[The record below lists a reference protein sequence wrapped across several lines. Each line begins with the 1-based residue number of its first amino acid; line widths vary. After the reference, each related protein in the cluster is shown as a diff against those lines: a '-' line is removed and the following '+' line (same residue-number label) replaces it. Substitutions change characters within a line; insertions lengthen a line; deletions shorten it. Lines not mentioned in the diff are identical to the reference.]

1 VESFA
6 RSITRSLTVVTRGLV
21 VPSLR
26 LVAVT
31 PLPEL
36 VVPSLGLVAPTRGLV
51 VPSLWLVAPTWGLVI
66 PSLRLVA
73 PCTRVVHGL
82 SGHRLR
88 ARLVLETL
96 RVVACL
102 ELAPTPRPWRAA
114 AAIAGAGKWPP
125 VPVVVAAVVAF
136 VALAAPAWHPIPGVR
151 SSAIFVIVTF
161 AVVASPTVHLATAVA
176 IAATAATRCTT
187 RRATAT
193 HSVTSPCNTSPRGIR
208 SDRDYKK
215 EK

>member
-6 RSITRSLTVVTRGLV
+6 TSIIRSLTVVTRGLV

-31 PLPEL
+31 PLPGL

-51 VPSLWLVAPTWGLVI
+51 VPSLGLVAPARGLVI

-88 ARLVLETL
+88 ARLALESL

-102 ELAPTPRPWRAA
+102 ELAPARRPRGAAEA
-114 AAIAGAGKWPP
+114 AAIVGAGAWTTGP
-125 VPVVVAAVVAF
+125 VIVAAAVAV
-136 VALAAPAWHPIPGVR
+136 VALAAVWHPIPGVR
-151 SSAIFVIVTF
+151 SSAIFVIVMTITV
-161 AVVASPTVHLATAVA
+161 AVILAPPPVHLVTVVAVTAP
-176 IAATAATRCTT
+176 AATRLTT
-187 RRATAT
+187 KHLHAVA
-193 HSVTSPCNTSPRGIR
+193 
-208 SDRDYKK
+208 
-215 EK
+215 